1 MPIKRERRRKVRSD
15 FQMNNLGQK
24 PLSECMCDDVAVVA
38 VGVDLRE
45 RERGARKY

>member
-15 FQMNNLGQK
+15 FQMNDLGQE
-24 PLSECMCDDVAVVA
+24 PPSQHMRDDVAVVA

-45 RERGARKY
+45 RGRGARKG